1 MQDIVNIL
9 NAVFVAGI
17 ILLAFINKIKTRFL
31 ILAGSLILLL
41 QIVLR
46 YVLSVYNIGFLA
58 NLILA
63 ILLISG
69 YFLLFLGFRRGIK

>member
-31 ILAGSLILLL
+31 ILAGSIILLL

-46 YVLSVYNIGFLA
+46 F
-58 NLILA
+58 IL
-63 ILLISG
+63 
-69 YFLLFLGFRRGIK
+69 YGIFG